1 MKFGFTHL
9 SVIPVR
15 AENREQSE
23 MVTQLLFG
31 DLYQVI
37 SLKEKWVQIKIED
50 DGYEGFIDRLM
61 FNEVSEIEYQQ
72 LNQAKAIYTSN
83 LWNQIHI
90 DEQNFSIL
98 QGSRL
103 PLNDKAQF
111 TVAQQKYICDT
122 FEHISETNSR
132 ENIRQTAMSYL
143 NSPYLWGGKTHF
155 GIDCSG
161 FTQMVYK
168 INGMQIPRD
177 ASQQVGIGKSRNF
190 ADEAELGDLAF
201 FDNEEGYVIHVG
213 IVLGDRKIIH
223 ASGKVRIDTLDHQG
237 IYNEDLKKYTHR
249 LRVIQNLL

>member
-15 AENREQSE
+15 AESREQSE

-31 DLYQVI
+31 DLYRVI
-37 SLKEKWVQIKIED
+37 STQEKWVQIKIEN

-61 FNEVSEIEYQQ
+61 FKEISDIEYQELKQ
-72 LNQAKAIYTSN
+72 SKALYTSN
-83 LWNQIHI
+83 LWTPVRVN
-90 DEQNFSIL
+90 EQKFNIL

-103 PLNDKAQF
+103 PTENTHSF
-111 TVAQQKYICDT
+111 TVAKQTYICET
-122 FEHISETNSR
+122 FEHIEEARSR
-132 ENIRQTAMSYL
+132 ENIYQTAISYL

-161 FTQMVYK
+161 FTQMVYR

-177 ASQQVGIGKSRNF
+177 ASQQVGIGHSRNF

-201 FDNEEGYVIHVG
+201 FDNEEGNVIHVG
-213 IVLGDRKIIH
+213 IICGNRKIIH

-237 IYNEDLKKYTHR
+237 IYNEELKKYTHR